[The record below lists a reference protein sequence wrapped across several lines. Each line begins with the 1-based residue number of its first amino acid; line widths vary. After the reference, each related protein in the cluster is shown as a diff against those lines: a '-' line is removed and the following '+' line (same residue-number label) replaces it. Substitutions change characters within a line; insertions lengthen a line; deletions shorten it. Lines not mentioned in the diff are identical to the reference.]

1 MQKQST
7 ISVILFFLFFHSL
20 PAQTN
25 VSGGI
30 FQSTFWL
37 KSKSP
42 YIVTDNLVI
51 FDNVTLT
58 IQAGVVVKFNDNTSL
73 EVRNGKLIALG
84 TKQDSI
90 IFTSNNQNPQ
100 KGSWKGITV
109 VSNTDP
115 LGQGEQIKMAYCKG
129 LYSELFLNLDIA
141 YHTPY
146 TFDNCVFE
154 NNKKAFYD
162 GFNRGVRINNSL
174 FCNNDIGIDQGLQY
188 IVSKSIFDG
197 NKKGAIAVLEIDS
210 CKFINNTEYA
220 LLPYGSTTN
229 NLFLNNKIAS
239 KEGYFNNANNKF
251 TGNVIKDNEI
261 GVQILTF
268 FTGSINF
275 SGNTICNNKI
285 YNIQRGN
292 IDGQSGNNN
301 FTDLSNNCWC
311 TNDLTLVEEK
321 ILDAKDDVSLGLVTV
336 IPFSGSCNNSLV
348 SSIQA
353 DENENNFILSPNP
366 TTGEVTI
373 LNDKTKLQF
382 LTISDLNGKIM
393 KIQKGETESNTINLS
408 EYPNGIYFIKIQT
421 LTNFTVKRV
430 MKF

>member
-1 MQKQST
+1 M
-7 ISVILFFLFFHSL
+7 
-20 PAQTN
+20 
-25 VSGGI
+25 
-30 FQSTFWL
+30 
-37 KSKSP
+37 
-42 YIVTDNLVI
+42 
-51 FDNVTLT
+51 
-58 IQAGVVVKFNDNTSL
+58 
-73 EVRNGKLIALG
+73 
-84 TKQDSI
+84 
-90 IFTSNNQNPQ
+90 
-100 KGSWKGITV
+100 
-109 VSNTDP
+109 
-115 LGQGEQIKMAYCKG
+115 
-129 LYSELFLNLDIA
+129 
-141 YHTPY
+141 
-146 TFDNCVFE
+146 
-154 NNKKAFYD
+154 
-162 GFNRGVRINNSL
+162 
-174 FCNNDIGIDQGLQY
+174 
-188 IVSKSIFDG
+188 
-197 NKKGAIAVLEIDS
+197 
-210 CKFINNTEYA
+210 
-220 LLPYGSTTN
+220 
-229 NLFLNNKIAS
+229 
-239 KEGYFNNANNKF
+239 
-251 TGNVIKDNEI
+251 IKDNEI